1 MTPGN
6 ICPIW
11 NAKCDI
17 KLVCDTMCFTMRDTM
32 CDIDNPRQN
41 LQEECFVDL
50 NEPQRTFQSTVVN
63 RWLLLRLVFG
73 SKHVEQLVGNIGR
86 LGSKQAGGHWGGG

>member
-1 MTPGN
+1 MTQSVTLCN
-6 ICPIW
+6 
-11 NAKCDI
+11 
-17 KLVCDTMCFTMRDTM
+17 TM
-32 CDIDNPRQN
+32 CDIDDPRQN

-63 RWLLLRLVFG
+63 RWLLLRLVG
-73 SKHVEQLVGNIGR
+73 NSSVEQLVGNIGR